1 MLSEADKALRRTGI
15 GSSDVSAI
23 VGVNPYRTK
32 HTVYL
37 DKRGLLDDDPP
48 TLGMRIG
55 HIAEDLIATLYAEET
70 GATLVASP
78 SIRHPK
84 HDWIVGTPDRLVVG
98 MRRIIEIK
106 WVGWRVASAWER
118 NEDAV
123 PDYVRTQAEWLMD
136 LTDADECDV
145 PTIIGGDEFRIYRL
159 KRNPDL
165 FDVLRERA
173 ERFWFDHVIAGVPP
187 PADESEDARRMLTT
201 IFRRDDGNMIAAPDA
216 AYEWVNRKVAADA
229 AIDAATAER
238 DLACNKLREMIGDA
252 SGILGLGFK
261 ATWKADKRGQRSLRV
276 KVFEEKRKAA

>member
-23 VGVNPYRTK
+23 VGVNPYRTR

-37 DKRGLLDDDPP
+37 DKRGLLDDAPP

-70 GATLVASP
+70 GAALVASP

-165 FDVLRERA
+165 FDVLREKA

-201 IFRRDDGNMIAAPDA
+201 IFRRDDGNMIAAPEE

-229 AIDAATAER
+229 AIDVATSER

-261 ATWKADKRGQRSLRV
+261 ATWRADKRGQRSLRV